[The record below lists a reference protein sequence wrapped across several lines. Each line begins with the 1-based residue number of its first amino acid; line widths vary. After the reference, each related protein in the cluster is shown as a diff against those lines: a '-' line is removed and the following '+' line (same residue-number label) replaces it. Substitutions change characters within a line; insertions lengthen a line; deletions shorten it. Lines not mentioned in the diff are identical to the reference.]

1 MSSNSQTLPAAIDR
15 NATPKLSTARPSP
28 ERSHLPVAEFHARLR
43 VLTQTLAVQDSRE
56 VVQKILSQGSGMKR
70 WPLLNSAEREVVRLL
85 AGKTRIYPAR
95 AGNVV
100 NLHKDA
106 VSLRDVLPMVSAL
119 ALSTIEKGRAALQQ
133 ASAMCEVRY
142 WSNPFGGDDTTC
154 GFEEAT
160 SGSVSSPGYLQWAI
174 SAARLSAHD
183 QRAMRN
189 YLALEV
195 EVFGLQDRLG
205 EQREL
210 DRPGLDDLDGFRAQM
225 PSRAADLIRDRP
237 HPTDAKWP
245 WLQPYNNG
253 SNPWP
258 FPAHLTGREDS
269 PDLAAEASVLK
280 ALAGYLSR
288 PPFDGLQSMGGE
300 ENGDNRD
307 WQYARA
313 VDAWSMCLNAGLAL
327 RYLASVLM
335 ALTQPESARHC
346 DACYRYVAGGRRT
359 RCFLHH
365 STSGDRNRELRLATY
380 TKTFGERLAELRRE
394 LGRSP
399 VYAHPAR
406 TLAQCWRFGRP
417 AVPMSMAV
425 RTVLGRW
432 PAMNVEQ
439 AAGHLLDG
447 LHKMVAKL
455 APIVGKPLHQRME
468 RLANAVSNNIRRTLE
483 TRLTPT
489 IDAMRNDRIRTS
501 EEIERV
507 SEQATAHGFF
517 RLWFGGLENSGDAG
531 ELEPGTDVNH
541 PFLHRRGTVSS
552 ARFHQWANGIAS
564 PLHFA
569 IDLNTAVRDIVLH
582 RAWLESGGQ
591 QADAAIER
599 GRPVPTDRPRDR
611 LDVQEAQRLRDREG
625 KTFRE
630 IGALLGVSGPA
641 VYLALKKLATAAPP
655 AVKKVRKK

>member
-1 MSSNSQTLPAAIDR
+1 M
-15 NATPKLSTARPSP
+15 
-28 ERSHLPVAEFHARLR
+28 
-43 VLTQTLAVQDSRE
+43 
-56 VVQKILSQGSGMKR
+56 
-70 WPLLNSAEREVVRLL
+70 RLL

-95 AGNVV
+95 AGNIV
-100 NLHKDA
+100 NLHKEA
-106 VSLRDVLPMVSAL
+106 VSSRDILPMVSAL
-119 ALSTIEKGRAALQQ
+119 AVSTLETARVALQH
-133 ASAMCEVRY
+133 AAAMPEVRY

-154 GFEEAT
+154 SFEEAT
-160 SGSVSSPGYLQWAI
+160 ACSVSSPGYLQWAL
-174 SAARLSAHD
+174 AVGRLSAHD

-195 EVFGLQDRLG
+195 EVFGLQDRSG
-205 EQREL
+205 EQPEL

-225 PSRAADLIRDRP
+225 PSGAEDLIRERP
-237 HPTDAKWP
+237 HPTDGKWP

-258 FPAHLTGREDS
+258 FPADLTGREDS
-269 PDLAAEASVLK
+269 PDLVAEASVLK
-280 ALAGYLSR
+280 ALAGQLSR
-288 PPFDGLQSMGGE
+288 PPFDGLQSIGGE
-300 ENGDNRD
+300 ENVDDHDR
-307 WQYARA
+307 QYALA
-313 VDAWSMCLNAGLAL
+313 VDAWSMCLDAGLAL

-335 ALTQPESARHC
+335 ALIQPESARHC

-365 STSGDRNRELRLATY
+365 STSGDRNRELRLAVY
-380 TKTFGERLAELRRE
+380 TKGFGERLAELRAE

-399 VYAHPAR
+399 VYAHPAQ
-406 TLAQCWRFGRP
+406 TLAQCWRFAGP
-417 AVPMSMAV
+417 AVPMSVAARSV
-425 RTVLGRW
+425 QGRW
-432 PAMNVEQ
+432 PAMGVEQ
-439 AAGHLLDG
+439 AAAHLLGG

-455 APIVGKPLHQRME
+455 APVVGKPLHQRME
-468 RLANAVSNNIRRTLE
+468 RLANAVATNMHHILE
-483 TRLTPT
+483 TRLSPT

-501 EEIERV
+501 EEIESV
-507 SEQATAHGFF
+507 LEQATPHGFF

-591 QADAAIER
+591 RADAATEQQ
-599 GRPVPTDRPRDR
+599 RPVPTDRPRDR
-611 LDVQEAQRLRDREG
+611 LDVREAQRLRDREG

-641 VYLALKKLATAAPP
+641 VYLALKKLATAVPP
-655 AVKKVRKK
+655 AGKTVRKK